1 MSRYPKERNCLFKD
15 EIPLIDVK
23 INPGKVVKQ
32 IARKDLPA
40 LLTSRG
46 RGVAVMQTST
56 DDASDNEKR
65 QFMRAVVEGLL
76 DLEEGRE
83 LSMAEVKKRLLK
95 LPI

>member
-1 MSRYPKERNCLFKD
+1 
-15 EIPLIDVK
+15 
-23 INPGKVVKQ
+23 
-32 IARKDLPA
+32 
-40 LLTSRG
+40 
-46 RGVAVMQTST
+46 MQTST
-56 DDASDNEKR
+56 DGASDNEKR